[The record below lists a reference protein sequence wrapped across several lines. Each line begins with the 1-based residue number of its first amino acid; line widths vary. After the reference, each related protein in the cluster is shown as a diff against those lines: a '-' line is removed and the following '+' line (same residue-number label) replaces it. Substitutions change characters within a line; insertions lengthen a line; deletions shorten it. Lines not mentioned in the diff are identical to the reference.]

1 LDYFSSRG
9 QRLAYRIEAPTT
21 GGGRPILLIHG
32 FASTHRVNWV
42 ATGWS
47 KALVEA
53 DYRVI
58 LADGVGHG
66 ASDKPHVADAYAREG
81 MAEDALALLDHL
93 GEAQVDVMGYSM
105 GAMIALTLAM
115 MVPARFRSVIAAGVG
130 ETLLSPARDAQKVID
145 ALLTD
150 DPDSIKS
157 PGAALFRRF
166 ADLNGQDREALAL
179 CFAQMRAPFPV
190 DGLADIQTPVLIV
203 AGETDESAG
212 KPEPLAAR
220 IPGAK
225 AFVVPKRDHMRT
237 VGDPQYKKAVLAFL
251 AGE

>member
-1 LDYFSSRG
+1 LDYFTSRG
-9 QRLAYRIEAPTT
+9 LRLAYRIEGPTDK
-21 GGGRPILLIHG
+21 GRPILLIHG

-47 KALVEA
+47 RALA
-53 DYRVI
+53 DAGFRVI
-58 LADGVGHG
+58 LPDGVGHG
-66 ASDKPHVADAYAREG
+66 ESDKPHVAEAYALEA

-105 GAMIALTLAM
+105 GAMISLVCAM
-115 MVPARFRSVIAAGVG
+115 NSPARFNRVIAAGVG

-150 DPDSIKS
+150 DPDSISS

-166 ADLNGQDREALAL
+166 ADLNKQDREALAL
-179 CFAQMRAPFPV
+179 CFARVREPFPV
-190 DGLADIQTPVLIV
+190 EGLARIENRVLIV
-203 AGETDESAG
+203 AGGTDESAG
-212 KPEPLAAR
+212 SLEPLAAR

-225 AFVVPKRDHMRT
+225 AVTIPQRDHMKT
-237 VGDPQYKKAVLAFL
+237 VGDPAYKKAVLAFL
-251 AGE
+251 ASS